1 MNNDDWLS
9 NLASPL
15 GLDSAISQDHSAIPT
30 ASLDLHQTPDLNKSL
45 EQPIPPAH
53 DVTLPLPDANTDILS
68 PHHHYDPSH
77 FQGLVIGNPDDAMK
91 HFHTQ
96 NHADTCGITVQQSI
110 IEDTTGVHLS
120 ENQLIQTA
128 QNHDLYHQ
136 GVGTPISHVGDLVS
150 LETNVPVEKHFG
162 GSLAEIAEKIANGE
176 HVMVSVN
183 AQIANVPDSQSFLGS
198 LSSKMLDS
206 TVQNQNNQVA
216 NHVEEVIGIGIK
228 NNDPLHPVVI
238 VNDPSSVNGKGVEIP
253 AEQFTAAWETGG
265 NFMASTVTHPEALL
279 KNLGGNHVD
288 NQHLTDYN
296 VGCKVSTYLDSVR
309 IDGSPV
315 GNYNGNTFYWNSGKV
330 AGTWSCDTHHTYTR
344 DGKDLGYAP
353 TWSDA
358 ALLIYKQG

>member
-1 MNNDDWLS
+1 MNNDDWLN
-9 NLASPL
+9 NLAYCF
-15 GLDSAISQDHSAIPT
+15 GLDSGISQDNSAIST
-30 ASLDLHQTPDLNKSL
+30 ASPDLPQTIDLNKSL

-53 DVTLPLPDANTDILS
+53 DVTPSLPDANTDILS

-77 FQGLVIGNPDDAMK
+77 FQGIVIGNPDEAMK
-91 HFHTQ
+91 HFQTQ
-96 NHADTCGITVQQSI
+96 NHADTCGIAVQQSI

-136 GVGTPISHVGDLVS
+136 GMGTPVSHVGDLVS

-183 AQIANVPDSQSFLGS
+183 AQIANVPDSQSILGS
-198 LSSKMLDS
+198 LSSQILDS
-206 TVQNQNNQVA
+206 TVQNNQVA

-238 VNDPSSVNGKGVEIP
+238 VNDPSSVDGKGVEIP

-265 NFMASTVTHPEALL
+265 NFMASTVNHPEALL
-279 KNLGGNHVD
+279 NNLGGNHVD

-296 VGCKVSTYLDSVR
+296 VGCKVSTYDKNVY
-309 IDGSPV
+309 IDADKV
-315 GNYNGNTFYWNSGKV
+315 GNYNGNTFYWISGKV
-330 AGTWSCDTHHTYTR
+330 AGTWSCDTHHAYTR
-344 DGKDLGYAP
+344 NGRDLGYAP

-358 ALLIYKQG
+358 ALLIYKQD